1 MGDLIDLLDKLSEK
15 YKFNKEDINSLG
27 AAIAKMKGHGQ
38 GVESE
43 SDDEF
48 DSMKESGGQ
57 EIPKPQGSQ
66 EEMGEA
72 E

>member
-15 YKFNKEDINSLG
+15 YKFDKEDVNSLG
-27 AAIAKMKGHGQ
+27 TVIAKMKG
-38 GVESE
+38 SAPAPE

-48 DSMKESGGQ
+48 DSMKEGGGQ
-57 EIPKPQGSQ
+57 EVPKPQGGQ

>member
-15 YKFNKEDINSLG
+15 YKFDKEDINSLG
-27 AAIAKMKGHGQ
+27 AAIAKMKGKGK
-38 GVESE
+38 GEESE
-43 SDDEF
+43 SDGEF
-48 DSMKESGGQ
+48 DSMKEGG
-57 EIPKPQGSQ
+57 GQ

>member
-15 YKFNKEDINSLG
+15 YKFDKEDINSLG
-27 AAIAKMKGHGQ
+27 AAIAKMKG
-38 GVESE
+38 SAPAPE

-48 DSMKESGGQ
+48 DSMKEGGGQ

>member
-15 YKFNKEDINSLG
+15 YKFDKEDVNSLG
-27 AAIAKMKGHGQ
+27 AAIAKMKGQGQ

-57 EIPKPQGSQ
+57 EVPKPQGGQ

>member
-15 YKFNKEDINSLG
+15 YKFDKEDINSLG
-27 AAIAKMKGHGQ
+27 AEIAKMKG
-38 GVESE
+38 SAPAPE

-48 DSMKESGGQ
+48 DSMKEGGGQ